1 MKEKFENRTITGTI
15 KINMDEHKGV
25 WVEEKSLIVAKIIEI
40 SEEYQRAGDTLTL
53 RQLYYQLVS
62 RDIIPNHDKVYKK
75 ISSIKDDVVYSGL
88 VDWNVF
94 EDRGRKPVMAY
105 SEESVADALQRTL
118 DSYKLDRQKD
128 QPVHIE
134 VWTEKD
140 AISAILRKVT
150 MPLTISLVINK
161 GYSSSTAMYDAYK
174 RFVEMIELGK
184 KVTILY
190 FGDHDPSGIDMI
202 RDIEDRLMFFLLRGE
217 RQQSHW
223 MRRRIDNWRNVIMD
237 LDEFP
242 DYLESDPELWID
254 DEDGGDSIFKWELAF
269 FKEHFEIV
277 GIGLTMAQI
286 KQYNPPHNPAKLTD
300 PRAKD
305 YIKKYGEVSWEVDA
319 LSPKTMREIVA
330 SAIAEKMDDGVYQ
343 ALLEEEESD
352 REKLTK
358 MIKTLE

>member
-15 KINMDEHKGV
+15 KIMMDDHKGI
-25 WVEEKSLIVAKIIEI
+25 WSEDKSVIVQKIIEI
-40 SEEYQRAGDTLTL
+40 SEEYQKAGDTLTL

-223 MRRRIDNWRNVIMD
+223 MRKRIDEWRSNIIENGGIPD
-237 LDEFP
+237 ELYDDDSLHELDEN
-242 DYLESDPELWID
+242 
-254 DEDGGDSIFKWELAF
+254 GDRSIIWELAF
-269 FKEHFEIV
+269 FKTHFEIV